1 MTQWSEK
8 LIQETKDLFKDDYGK
23 ELSTED
29 AIECLENI
37 TRLAETLLDIYEE
50 QKARGIDILAKNN

>member
-1 MTQWSEK
+1 MTHWSNK

-23 ELSTED
+23 ELTTED

-37 TRLAETLLDIYEE
+37 TSFAETLLDIYKE
-50 QKARGIDILAKNN
+50 QKARGIGILAKND